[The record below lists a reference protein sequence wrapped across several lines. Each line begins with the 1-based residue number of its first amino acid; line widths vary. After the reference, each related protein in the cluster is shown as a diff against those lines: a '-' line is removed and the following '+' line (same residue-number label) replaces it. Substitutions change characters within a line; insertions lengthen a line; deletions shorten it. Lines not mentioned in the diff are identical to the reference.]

1 MSYSDTL
8 ERPVR
13 RSVDGALRPPARRPV
28 SKRKAAAKARK
39 RMMRK
44 IKRFLIF
51 DIALLLILMAV
62 LQLNKAGFFEEM
74 KFTMD
79 KDKLEKQGVPEDII
93 HLYEKN
99 PDTRDFVMSYSKES
113 EMHHNTD
120 ISAEA
125 SSGGIPRFMQWDK
138 RWGYETYGS
147 NMMALTGCGPTC
159 LSMVYTGLTKN
170 ADMNPLVIA
179 ERAEAEGYYVWGSGS
194 SWDMMNSLA
203 AEIGL
208 TVHNVPFEESSIKNF
223 LSEGHPI
230 ICVMGPGDFTE
241 SGHFIVLTGI
251 DADGQIIVNDPNSYQ
266 NSDKHWDIST
276 LMPQIQN
283 LWGYSY

>member
-13 RSVDGALRPPARRPV
+13 RSVDGALRTPARRPV

-62 LQLNKAGFFEEM
+62 LQLNKAGFFDEM

-79 KDKLEKQGVPEDII
+79 MDKLRKQNVPEDVI

-99 PDTRDFVMSYSKES
+99 PDTRDFVMSYSEES
-113 EMHHNTD
+113 GMKHDAD
-120 ISAEA
+120 ITKEA
-125 SSGGIPRFMQWDK
+125 SADGIPHFMQWDK

-170 ADMNPLVIA
+170 ADMNPLVMA
-179 ERAEAEGYYVWGSGS
+179 EKAEAEGYYVWGSGS

>member
-13 RSVDGALRPPARRPV
+13 RSVDGALRTPARRPV

-120 ISAEA
+120 IS
-125 SSGGIPRFMQWDK
+125 GKIP
-138 RWGYETYGS
+138 
-147 NMMALTGCGPTC
+147 
-159 LSMVYTGLTKN
+159 
-170 ADMNPLVIA
+170 I
-179 ERAEAEGYYVWGSGS
+179 
-194 SWDMMNSLA
+194 
-203 AEIGL
+203 
-208 TVHNVPFEESSIKNF
+208 
-223 LSEGHPI
+223 
-230 ICVMGPGDFTE
+230 PGT
-241 SGHFIVLTGI
+241 S
-251 DADGQIIVNDPNSYQ
+251 
-266 NSDKHWDIST
+266 
-276 LMPQIQN
+276 
-283 LWGYSY
+283 

>member
-13 RSVDGALRPPARRPV
+13 RSVDGALRTPARRPV

-62 LQLNKAGFFEEM
+62 LQLNKAGFFDEM

-79 KDKLEKQGVPEDII
+79 MDKLRNQNVPEDVI

-99 PDTRDFVMSYSKES
+99 PDTRDFVMSYSEES
-113 EMHHNTD
+113 GMKHDAD
-120 ISAEA
+120 ISKEAAED
-125 SSGGIPRFMQWDK
+125 GIPHFMQWDK

-208 TVHNVPFEESSIKNF
+208 TVHNVPFEESSIKIF
-223 LSEGHPI
+223 LSEGNPI

-241 SGHFIVLTGI
+241 SGHFIVLTGV
-251 DADGQIIVNDPNSYQ
+251 DADGKIIVNDPNSYA
-266 NSDKHWDIST
+266 NSDKHWDISV